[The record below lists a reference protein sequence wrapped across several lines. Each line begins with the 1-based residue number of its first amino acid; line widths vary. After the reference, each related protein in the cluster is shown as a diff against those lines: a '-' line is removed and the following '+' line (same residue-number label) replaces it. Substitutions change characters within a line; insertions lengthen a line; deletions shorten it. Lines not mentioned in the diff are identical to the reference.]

1 MQICG
6 HLRCRLTKNS
16 PRRTISTPAGVS
28 CTLLAST
35 HIFSKGLRKG
45 YCQRGSFKRCGHLRC
60 RIVSERTR
68 MSVVPYI
75 SDVFALQKLAASK
88 CAWTYICWQGI
99 YPRLFLKGLRK
110 KRFRT
115 DRDVHSLACFR
126 FIFARAV
133 YLYRLF
139 QKADEEFILRY
150 VAVKK
155 RTSVYAFYRPVA
167 NFCSEKFL

>member
-28 CTLLAST
+28 YTLLAST

-99 YPRLFLKGLRK
+99 YPRLFF
-110 KRFRT
+110 KRLTEKAFQNGQGCT
-115 DRDVHSLACFR
+115 FFGVFP
-126 FIFARAV
+126 
-133 YLYRLF
+133 LY
-139 QKADEEFILRY
+139 
-150 VAVKK
+150 
-155 RTSVYAFYRPVA
+155 
-167 NFCSEKFL
+167 FCSRRVSVPSLSKG

>member
-1 MQICG
+1 MTFLLC
-6 HLRCRLTKNS
+6 KNL
-16 PRRTISTPAGVS
+16 PPANVHGRTFAGKV
-28 CTLLAST
+28 ST
-35 HIFSKGLRKG
+35 H
-45 YCQRGSFKRCGHLRC
+45 
-60 RIVSERTR
+60 
-68 MSVVPYI
+68 
-75 SDVFALQKLAASK
+75 VF
-88 CAWTYICWQGI
+88 
-99 YPRLFLKGLRK
+99 FLKGLRK